1 MHSGVAGK
9 IGPMLYPQNFD
20 VIVVGG
26 GHAGTE
32 AALAAARMGC
42 KTLLLSHNIETLG
55 QMSCNPSIGGIG
67 KGHLVKEVDALG
79 GAMALATDEGGI
91 QFRIL
96 NSSKGPAVR
105 ATRAQAD
112 RVLYKAAIRRML
124 ENQPNLWLFQQ
135 AVDDLMVEGDRV
147 VGAVTQVGIRF
158 RSQTVVLTAG
168 TFLDGKIHVGLNNYA
183 AGRAGDPPAVSL
195 SARLKE
201 LKLPQGRLKTGT
213 PPRLDGRSIDFSKC
227 QEQPGD
233 GVPGGMSPAMP
244 VFSFMGK
251 VEQHPQQM
259 PCWITHTNERTHD
272 IIRSGFDRSPMFT
285 GKIEGVGPR
294 YCPSVEDKINRFAD
308 KDSHQI
314 FLEPEGLTTHE
325 YYPNGIST
333 SLPFDIQYALVRS
346 MAGLENAHILRP
358 GYAIE
363 YDYFDPQHL
372 KSSFETK
379 AIGGL
384 FFAGQING
392 TTGYEEAAAQGLFAG
407 INAALQ
413 AGAKTAW
420 TQDIW
425 VPGRDEAYLGVLVD
439 DLITKGVTEPY
450 RMFTSRA
457 EFRLQLR
464 EDNADAR
471 LTETGRKLGLVDDA
485 RWDAFSRK
493 RDAVSRE
500 TERLK
505 AIWVSPKNLAA
516 AESERVLGKAIDH
529 EYNLADLLRRPNV
542 GYAGLMSLDGGRYA
556 NPELPVAGV
565 ALDAFSE
572 LDPLDLD
579 ACMRGAPLD
588 DASPVVVDAFVAS
601 VVEQVE
607 IAAKYSGYIDRQKG
621 EVERAAHYENLRLPA
636 DLDYMQ
642 VSALSIEARQRLSK
656 LRPETLGQASRL
668 SGITPAS
675 ISLLLIH
682 LKKGGF
688 RGFAGKL
695 DADTVEG
702 SA

>member
-1 MHSGVAGK
+1 
-9 IGPMLYPQNFD
+9 MLYPEEFD

-79 GAMALATDEGGI
+79 GAMAIATDECGI

-112 RVLYKAAIRRML
+112 RILYKAAIRRRL
-124 ENQPNLWLFQQ
+124 ENQPNLTLFQQ

-158 RSQTVVLTAG
+158 RSRTVVLTAG
-168 TFLDGKIHVGLNNYA
+168 TFLDGKIHVGLNHYA
-183 AGRAGDPPAVSL
+183 AGRAGDPPAISL

-213 PPRLDGRSIDFSKC
+213 PPRLDGRTIDFSKC
-227 QEQPGD
+227 EAQPGD
-233 GVPGGMSPAMP
+233 LDPVP
-244 VFSFMGK
+244 VFSFMGNAAM
-251 VEQHPQQM
+251 HPAQV
-259 PCWITHTNERTHD
+259 PCWITHTNERTHE

-314 FLEPEGLTTHE
+314 FLEPEGLTTNE
-325 YYPNGIST
+325 FYPNGIST
-333 SLPFDIQYALVRS
+333 SLPFDIQYQLVRS

-363 YDYFDPQHL
+363 YDYFDPCAL
-372 KSSFETK
+372 KSSFETRS
-379 AIGGL
+379 IGGL

-407 INAALQ
+407 VNAALQ
-413 AGAKTAW
+413 CQGGPAW
-420 TQDIW
+420 L
-425 VPGRDEAYLGVLVD
+425 PRRDEAYLGVLVD

-464 EDNADAR
+464 EDNADMR
-471 LTETGRKLGLVDDA
+471 LTEAGRAMGLVDDA
-485 RWDAFSRK
+485 RWEAFNRK

-505 AIWVSPKNLAA
+505 ATWVNPRNLPAS
-516 AESERVLGKAIDH
+516 ESERVLGKAIDH
-529 EYNLADLLRRPNV
+529 EYNLGDLLRRPDV
-542 GYAGLMSLDGGRYA
+542 SYAGLMSLDGGKY
-556 NPELPVAGV
+556 
-565 ALDAFSE
+565 
-572 LDPLDLD
+572 
-579 ACMRGAPLD
+579 
-588 DASPVVVDAFVAS
+588 ASPDVSRETLGVLWTP
-601 VVEQVE
+601 VVEQIE
-607 IAAKYSGYIDRQKG
+607 IAARYSGYIDRQKD
-621 EVERAAHYENLRLPA
+621 EVLRSAHYENLRLPV
-636 DLDYMQ
+636 DFDYLQ
-642 VSALSIEARQRLSK
+642 VPALSFEVRQK
-656 LRPETLGQASRL
+656 LDKHKPETLGLASRI
-668 SGITPAS
+668 SGVTPAA
-675 ISLLLIH
+675 ISLLLVH
-682 LKKGGF
+682 LKKS
-688 RGFAGKL
+688 RIKGFAVTATSG
-695 DADTVEG
+695 DETPA
-702 SA
+702 

>member
-1 MHSGVAGK
+1 M
-9 IGPMLYPQNFD
+9 MYPQEFD

-42 KTLLLSHNIETLG
+42 KTLLLTHNIETLG

-79 GAMALATDEGGI
+79 GAMAAATDEGGI

-112 RVLYKAAIRRML
+112 RILYKAALRRRL

-158 RSQTVVLTAG
+158 RSRTVVLTAG

-183 AGRAGDPPAVSL
+183 AGRAGDPPAMSL

-227 QEQPGD
+227 LEQPGD
-233 GVPGGMSPAMP
+233 GMPGGTAGRVP
-244 VFSFMGK
+244 VFGFMGL
-251 VEQHPQQM
+251 EQDHPAQVS
-259 PCWITHTNERTHD
+259 CWITHTNERTHE
-272 IIRSGFDRSPMFT
+272 IIRNGLDRSPMFT

-294 YCPSVEDKINRFAD
+294 YCPSVEDKIHRFAD
-308 KDSHQI
+308 KTSHQI

-325 YYPNGIST
+325 FYPNGIST
-333 SLPFDIQYALVRS
+333 SLPFDVQYELVRS

-363 YDYFDPQHL
+363 YDYFDPRAL
-372 KSSFETK
+372 KTSFETRGI
-379 AIGGL
+379 AGL
-384 FFAGQING
+384 YFAGQING

-407 INAALQ
+407 VNAAL
-413 AGAKTAW
+413 ACRDEAP
-420 TQDIW
+420 W
-425 VPGRDEAYLGVLVD
+425 VPRRDEAYLGVLVD

-457 EFRLQLR
+457 EYRLQLR
-464 EDNADAR
+464 EDNADLR
-471 LTETGRKLGLVDDA
+471 LTETGRRLGLVDDR
-485 RWDAFSRK
+485 RWDAFCRK

-500 TERLK
+500 TERLRS
-505 AIWVSPKNLAA
+505 IWISPKNL
-516 AESERVLGKAIDH
+516 EPSEAVRVLGKEIDH
-529 EYNLADLLRRPNV
+529 EYSLADLLRRPDV
-542 GYAGLMSLDGGRYA
+542 SYRSLMTLAGGRHA
-556 NPELPVAGV
+556 PTDLAWDESVA
-565 ALDAFSE
+565 AT
-572 LDPLDLD
+572 
-579 ACMRGAPLD
+579 
-588 DASPVVVDAFVAS
+588 DASGAAQQLFARS
-601 VVEQVE
+601 VIDQVE
-607 IAAKYSGYIDRQKG
+607 IAARYSGYIDRQKG
-621 EVERAAHYENLRLPA
+621 EVERAEYYENLVLPPE
-636 DLDYMQ
+636 LDYMQ
-642 VSALSIEARQRLSK
+642 VTALSVEARQILARQ
-656 LRPETLGQASRL
+656 RPQTLGLASRI
-668 SGITPAS
+668 SGITPATV
-675 ISLLLIH
+675 SLLLVH
-682 LKKGGF
+682 LKKS
-688 RGFAGKL
+688 RAALPGKKAAHGL
-695 DADTVEG
+695 ATSDQVPV
-702 SA
+702 

>member
-1 MHSGVAGK
+1 MF
-9 IGPMLYPQNFD
+9 YPTEFD

-32 AALAAARMGC
+32 AALASARMGC

-67 KGHLVKEVDALG
+67 KGHLVKEVDAMG

-112 RVLYKAAIRRML
+112 RILYKAAIRRML

-147 VGAVTQVGIRF
+147 VGAVTQVGIKF
-158 RSQTVVLTAG
+158 RSRTVVLTAG
-168 TFLDGKIHVGLNNYA
+168 TFLDGKIHVGLQNYS

-213 PPRLDGRSIDFSKC
+213 PPRIDGRTIDFSKC
-227 QEQPGD
+227 IAQPGD
-233 GVPGGMSPAMP
+233 GMAGGVAGDVP
-244 VFSFMGK
+244 VFSFMGGAIK
-251 VEQHPQQM
+251 HPRQV
-259 PCWITHTNERTHD
+259 PCYITHTNARTHD

-285 GKIEGVGPR
+285 GKIDGVGPR

-308 KDSHQI
+308 KDAHQI

-325 YYPNGIST
+325 IYPNGIST
-333 SLPFDIQYALVRS
+333 SLPFDIQYELVRS
-346 MAGLENAHILRP
+346 MVGMENAHILRP

-363 YDYFDPQHL
+363 YDYFDPRAL
-372 KSSFETK
+372 KTSFETR

-392 TTGYEEAAAQGLFAG
+392 TTGYEEAAAQGMFAG

-413 AGAKTAW
+413 CQGKESW
-420 TQDIW
+420 L
-425 VPGRDEAYLGVLVD
+425 PKRDEAYLGVLVD

-457 EFRLQLR
+457 EFRLMLR
-464 EDNADAR
+464 EDNADMR
-471 LTETGRKLGLVDDA
+471 LTEKGRELGLVDDA
-485 RWDAFSRK
+485 RWDAFNRK

-500 TERLK
+500 TQRLRS
-505 AIWVSPKNLAA
+505 IWVNPNNLPL
-516 AESERVLGKAIDH
+516 AEAERVLGKAIER
-529 EYNLADLLRRPNV
+529 EYNLADLLRRPDVN
-542 GYAGLMSLDGGRYA
+542 YAGLMSLDGGKYGT
-556 NPELPVAGV
+556 PDVS
-565 ALDAFSE
+565 AL
-572 LDPLDLD
+572 LDK
-579 ACMRGAPLD
+579 
-588 DASPVVVDAFVAS
+588 S
-601 VVEQVE
+601 VIEQIE
-607 IAAKYSGYIDRQKG
+607 ITAKYAGYIDLQKV
-621 EVERAAHYENLRLPA
+621 EVERAAHYENLKLPPE
-636 DLDYMQ
+636 LDYLQ
-642 VSALSIEARQRLSK
+642 VQALSFEARQTLAK
-656 LRPETLGQASRL
+656 HRPETLGLASRI
-668 SGITPAS
+668 SGITPATV
-675 ISLLLIH
+675 SLLLVH
-682 LKKGGF
+682 LKKNLWKHTTPL
-688 RGFAGKL
+688 APPLVMPEK
-695 DADTVEG
+695 AE
-702 SA
+702 A